1 MHGASPY
8 FQGFLTT
15 PNNNYPDE
23 IGIRQ
28 QPLLALGGIQ
38 AAFERFEPGS
48 ARSTYILSHQGRLSR
63 PFIFT
68 DCTLESASVGDVSS
82 LYLKTGGVRSH

>member
-23 IGIRQ
+23 IGIRRWGW
-28 QPLLALGGIQ
+28 LSVLILSLALIVVGLPGLGVIWFGFGGIS
-38 AAFERFEPGS
+38 EKS
-48 ARSTYILSHQGRLSR
+48 
-63 PFIFT
+63 
-68 DCTLESASVGDVSS
+68 LETS
-82 LYLKTGGVRSH
+82 